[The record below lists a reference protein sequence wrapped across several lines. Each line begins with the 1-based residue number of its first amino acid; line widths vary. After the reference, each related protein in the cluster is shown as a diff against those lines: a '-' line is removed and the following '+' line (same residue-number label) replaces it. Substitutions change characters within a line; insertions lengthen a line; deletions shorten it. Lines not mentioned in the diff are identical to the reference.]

1 MGAKEPGQVIELFAK
16 YFNAAD
22 ADGILSLYEKEA
34 AFVAGP
40 GAGTLDGVDAIRQA
54 IEGFTAAGGT
64 MEIIGSAVYE
74 SGDIAL
80 THNRWRWDTGQGE
93 PQTAV
98 TAEVVRRQP
107 DGTWLYAIDNPWG
120 GAVLDAIQ

>member
-1 MGAKEPGQVIELFAK
+1 MGAKEPGEVIKLFTK

-22 ADGILSLYEKEA
+22 AEGILSLYEKDA
-34 AFVAGP
+34 SFVAGP
-40 GAGTLDGVDAIRQA
+40 GAGTLDGVDAIRTA
-54 IEGFTAAGGT
+54 IEGFTAGGGT
-64 MEIIGSAVYE
+64 MKIVDSAIYVN
-74 SGDIAL
+74 GDIAL
-80 THNRWRWDTGQGE
+80 THNRWSWDTGQGE

-120 GAVLDAIQ
+120 GGVLDTIQ